1 MRNGRATP
9 AEPATESPM
18 PQDSTTT
25 HEPVL
30 SPEWS
35 RDRSVVEQ
43 AGYDRRS
50 ICQEGPQILFKRE
63 RPAYIAPA
71 TGKSS

>member
-43 AGYDRRS
+43 AGDS
-50 ICQEGPQILFKRE
+50 
-63 RPAYIAPA
+63 A
-71 TGKSS
+71 TGLRRMEHMSRGTTEDFSRVRSAHVVK